1 MSSLRFPSDSPGYHR
16 FPSSRHLKMNKR
28 KFRPYN
34 RQYNDS
40 DSKTSWLKTWSELKL
55 IAKEFRINMSL
66 EFIQLNYLLSKVCWS
81 SWMVVRRTWNCFLR
95 SSNWRSVKK
104 KKKEI
109 RVNTVRCMMVYL
121 YKIIKKYHIPSPC
134 PPHSLWCVKAAEVL
148 CLKPQAACRNKI
160 TETLQ

>member
-16 FPSSRHLKMNKR
+16 FPSSRHLKMNKC

-104 KKKEI
+104 KKKDQSKYCKMYDGVPLQNHQEI
-109 RVNTVRCMMVYL
+109 
-121 YKIIKKYHIPSPC
+121 
-134 PPHSLWCVKAAEVL
+134 PHSLTLSSTFSLMCESCWSSLSKASS
-148 CLKPQAACRNKI
+148 CLQK
-160 TETLQ
+160 